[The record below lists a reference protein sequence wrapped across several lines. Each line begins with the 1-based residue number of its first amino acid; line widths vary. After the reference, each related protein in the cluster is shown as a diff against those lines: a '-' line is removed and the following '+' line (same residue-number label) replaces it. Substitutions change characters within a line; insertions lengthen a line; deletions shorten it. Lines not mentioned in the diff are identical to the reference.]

1 MKNHRNRTGSHF
13 VWGLFMNLRV
23 NCGFAKPPRTRTVGN
38 KAQISVLTYRFIN
51 ILTSYLRKVEKF
63 AFAGLFSKPI
73 CQTCAQRALMG
84 SSGSKQACTGLW
96 IAK

>member
-1 MKNHRNRTGSHF
+1 MQAFICAIYSFR
-13 VWGLFMNLRV
+13 GLHSNYY
-23 NCGFAKPPRTRTVGN
+23 NTIQYSTIVGN

-73 CQTCAQRALMG
+73 CQTCSQRALMG
-84 SSGSKQACTGLW
+84 SGGSKQAGTGLW